1 MISLHNHTIHSDGE
15 LIPSELARRCEIE
28 GYSHIGIT
36 DHADSSNLETLVLST
51 VKVCRDINKYF
62 SSIKAIPG
70 VELTHVA
77 PKQIAFLA
85 KEARKLGAKL
95 VLVHGE
101 TIAEPVRPGTNFEAL
116 NSDIDILAHPGLI
129 TRKEVE
135 LAKKRG
141 IYLEITTKNGHSLTN
156 GHVAKLALQ
165 VGAKMVIG
173 TDGHRPGEFVT
184 LAQGLK
190 TMQGAGLS
198 VAQSLV
204 LLKNTKKIAEEKL
217 NEKRKRR
224 V

>member
-1 MISLHNHTIHSDGE
+1 MNMLSLHNHTIHSDGE
-15 LIPSELARRCEIE
+15 LIPSELARQCEE
-28 GYSHIGIT
+28 NGYSHIGIT
-36 DHADSSNLETLVLST
+36 DHADSSNLESLVVNT

-85 KEARKLGAKL
+85 KEARRLGAKL

-101 TIAEPVRPGTNFEAL
+101 TISEPVRPGTNYEAL

-129 TRKEVE
+129 TKKEMV

-141 IYLEITTKNGHSLTN
+141 IYIEITTKHGHSFTN
-156 GHVAKLALQ
+156 GHVAKLALEI
-165 VGAKMVIG
+165 GAKMVLS
-173 TDGHRPGEFVT
+173 TDGHRPGEFVS

-190 TMQGAGLS
+190 TALGAGLTN
-198 VAQSLV
+198 AQALT
-204 LLKNTKKIAEEKL
+204 LLKNTKILAEEKL
-217 NEKRKRR
+217 R
-224 V
+224 